1 MLCGGEET
9 ERSFSVC
16 GVKALLPLI
25 IAWGNAEMLFEGSAE
40 GVYGGISEK
49 LGDRRNA
56 SLILLEK
63 KLGGLHTL
71 GVIILEKGGGGV
83 LFEHV

>member
-1 MLCGGEET
+1 
-9 ERSFSVC
+9 
-16 GVKALLPLI
+16 
-25 IAWGNAEMLFEGSAE
+25 MLFEGSAE

-56 SLILLEK
+56 SLILLEE